1 MGSADNER
9 TDLAQMSNIIQG
21 EDSEEDEEETVPAP
35 IVIAPV
41 EGAPKPSPEPVDN
54 SHLPLLSS
62 SVAPI
67 SAPAHDPDRAH
78 AEPRTA
84 MQHRLR
90 ERNNAFRMSLG
101 RRVEQILGGIKYDL
115 SSCSKMFVTSLE
127 SVQDTNQTVRA
138 LNIDVSS
145 LCDNMEQNQ
154 IADGPF
160 AFLSRVE

>member
-1 MGSADNER
+1 MG
-9 TDLAQMSNIIQG
+9 MSNIIQG

-138 LNIDVSS
+138 LNRTTSLMVLSPSS
-145 LCDNMEQNQ
+145 HKLPSASENERQSARQ
-154 IADGPF
+154 T
-160 AFLSRVE
+160 S